1 MLEEMALMVTVPG
14 MDLGAVVVT
23 EEVEDGEA
31 GTEEVDQTG
40 RTTTRPGTVLVVAE
54 GAEEGGEETVV
65 EVEMV
70 VEVETGGEDTR
81 VL

>member
-1 MLEEMALMVTVPG
+1 MEETALMVTVPG

-31 GTEEVDQTG
+31 GTEEVDQTV
-40 RTTTRPGTVLVVAE
+40 RTTTRPGTVLVVVEEA
-54 GAEEGGEETVV
+54 GEGGE
-65 EVEMV
+65 EMV
-70 VEVETGGEDTR
+70 VEVETGVEDVR